1 MDDPGSII
9 FKLLLLFVL
18 VIINAFF
25 AMSEIAIISLND
37 NVVDKQAEDGNKKA
51 QKVKKLTENPSN
63 FLSTIQIGV
72 TLAGFL
78 TSASAS
84 SSFADMLSKK
94 LVALGTPIPE
104 GVINGISVV
113 LITIIM
119 SYFSLVL
126 GELAPKRM
134 AMQKPEK
141 IAYSVV
147 GILLVV
153 KTLTSPFVKILSAST
168 NVIVKLCGFDPNAN
182 QGGQGGT
189 NGSDGTYYNADY
201 EDKTGK

>member
-9 FKLLLLFVL
+9 FNIVLLFVL
-18 VIINAFF
+18 ILVNAFF

-37 NVVDKQAEDGNKKA
+37 NMIDKLAEEGHKKA
-51 QKVKKLTENPSN
+51 KLIKKLTENPSN

-84 SSFADMLSKK
+84 TTFAEMLTNAVMN
-94 LVALGTPIPE
+94 VAPQLPR
-104 GVINGISVV
+104 GVINGVSVV
-113 LITIIM
+113 VITVIM

-134 AMQKPEK
+134 GMQKPEE
-141 IAYSVV
+141 IAY
-147 GILLVV
+147 
-153 KTLTSPFVKILSAST
+153 K
-168 NVIVKLCGFDPNAN
+168 
-182 QGGQGGT
+182 
-189 NGSDGTYYNADY
+189 
-201 EDKTGK
+201 

>member
-9 FKLLLLFVL
+9 LKLLLLFVL

-51 QKVKKLTENPSN
+51 KKVKKLTENPSN

-84 SSFADMLSKK
+84 SSFAAGLTEK
-94 LVALGTPIPE
+94 LVALGTPIP
-104 GVINGISVV
+104 
-113 LITIIM
+113 
-119 SYFSLVL
+119 
-126 GELAPKRM
+126 A
-134 AMQKPEK
+134 
-141 IAYSVV
+141 
-147 GILLVV
+147 
-153 KTLTSPFVKILSAST
+153 
-168 NVIVKLCGFDPNAN
+168 NVI
-182 QGGQGGT
+182 
-189 NGSDGTYYNADY
+189 
-201 EDKTGK
+201 